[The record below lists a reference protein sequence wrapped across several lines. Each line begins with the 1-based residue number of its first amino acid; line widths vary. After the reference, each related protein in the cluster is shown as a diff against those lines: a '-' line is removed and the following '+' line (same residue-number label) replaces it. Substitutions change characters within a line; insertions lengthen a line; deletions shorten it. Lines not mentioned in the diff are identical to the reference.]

1 MTWRRDAVRSAAGPV
16 ICAIVLIG
24 VLSAWVSA
32 GGAGT
37 LTKVRLQVTLAAVPM
52 RSFYAR
58 ESDAVHSA
66 TTFLTIRNISAVPD
80 ALVAV
85 RSPLARSVALRGGSF
100 VIPAHGELT
109 LTPFGSDVVLKD
121 PSPYEALSY
130 VPLVLTFR
138 SAGTVTVDAAVTDP
152 GTP

>member
-1 MTWRRDAVRSAAGPV
+1 MTWWRDLVRSAAGPA
-16 ICAIVLIG
+16 ICAVVLIG
-24 VLSAWVSA
+24 MLSAWVSA
-32 GGAGT
+32 GGGGT
-37 LTKVRLQVTLAAVPM
+37 LAKVRLQVTLAVVPM
-52 RSFYAR
+52 RSFTAQQ
-58 ESDAVHSA
+58 SDAVHSA

-80 ALVAV
+80 ALVTV
-85 RSPLARSVALRGGSF
+85 RSPLARSVVLRGGSF

-109 LTPFGSDVVLKD
+109 LTPFGSDIVLQD

-138 SAGTVTVDAAVTDP
+138 SAGTVTVDAAVTGP